1 MSIYSENGKI
11 FDSLRDPF
19 EGITVME
26 GYTSSVDLLKMVTE
40 SYENDMAIF
49 ESIISSEYKDIYLKR
64 KIFSESNL
72 DNVEDYQVML
82 TENGKERVA
91 KLKEILKNLWT
102 KFIDKVMSILTS
114 VVAEFTKVTSGVNS
128 KFKKYSDAFEKGNY
142 EDMENTTV
150 VITDFNKNKSYSIYF
165 TQKERNLSSS
175 LFG

>member
-128 KFKKYSDAFEKGNY
+128 KFKKYVGMSPLNY
-142 EDMENTTV
+142 
-150 VITDFNKNKSYSIYF
+150 KK
-165 TQKERNLSSS
+165 QHK
-175 LFG
+175 

>member
-91 KLKEILKNLWT
+91 KLKEILK
-102 KFIDKVMSILTS
+102 KFGKVKLT
-114 VVAEFTKVTSGVNS
+114 
-128 KFKKYSDAFEKGNY
+128 
-142 EDMENTTV
+142 
-150 VITDFNKNKSYSIYF
+150 
-165 TQKERNLSSS
+165 RN
-175 LFG
+175 